1 MKKKPYLLSAEDS
14 ATAKKL
20 LYENI
25 KELSEDQEM
34 KKEIQHFV
42 FDIEK
47 TYDVNFSIEDALS
60 DKTEIAPGKMPRLA
74 STAYT
79 KSLQQLTNVNK
90 DNKDKAFENLKDHY
104 KAQIAELQKHKNP
117 DLNDY
122 VLYFYVDLSI
132 LYLSKKLYKDFL
144 FIFNKLN
151 KLFNLDIV
159 RSGYKKS
166 DTRTAVIQVTIELFD
181 TLSEVLGEI
190 YGNHS
195 EFIESI
201 IQAMDYGFDDHPCLI
216 LGETGTGKEIIA
228 RLMHQVSERRENK
241 YWPVNCGGFTETLFN
256 SEIQGIHWSAATG
269 IGTRL
274 GAFLSACGSINN
286 EEYKGYYLTGRRG
299 TNQEI
304 ACRVGGSLKENPTRE
319 DLKPIRGT
327 LFLDEIN
334 TIHESLQTKL
344 LRAIQENEVFVEG
357 EGRTRPFYAK
367 IICASNTFDSDK
379 NVICGLKHDLYYRVS
394 HGVITMPPLREM
406 TSSIGNI
413 SRNVLRKL
421 AKEFQYDKKIEINK
435 RAMAD
440 LKRYN
445 WPGNHRE
452 LNSVLYRA
460 LKQIMLNSGTKLGQK
475 HLKEI
480 KSGQNNNKLPNS
492 YDGQTYTDVLTH
504 YLAYL
509 YNKADGNISQMA
521 RLAGFSN
528 RKPLQTLM
536 KKVPLE
542 DIINFG
548 A

>member
-1 MKKKPYLLSAEDS
+1 MLERLSVENNSIDDKAY
-14 ATAKKL
+14 KKL
-20 LYENI
+20 VEHYVRQITRLEEHRI
-25 KELSEDQEM
+25 PELA
-34 KKEIQHFV
+34 
-42 FDIEK
+42 
-47 TYDVNFSIEDALS
+47 TRGLS
-60 DKTEIAPGKMPRLA
+60 FNLDLA
-74 STAYT
+74 R
-79 KSLQQLTNVNK
+79 
-90 DNKDKAFENLKDHY
+90 
-104 KAQIAELQKHKNP
+104 
-117 DLNDY
+117 
-122 VLYFYVDLSI
+122 
-132 LYLSKKLYKDFL
+132 LYLSRERYQDFL
-144 FIFNKLN
+144 LIFQKLS
-151 KLFNLDIV
+151 KTI
-159 RSGYKKS
+159 GP
-166 DTRTAVIQVTIELFD
+166 TTTARKFHRKQATIELFD
-181 TLSEVLGEI
+181 TLSDVLGEI

-195 EFIESI
+195 KFIESI
-201 IQAMDYGFDDHPCLI
+201 IPAMNYGFDDYPCLI
-216 LGETGTGKEIIA
+216 LGETGTGKEIMA
-228 RLMHQVSERRENK
+228 KLMHQVSERKGNQF
-241 YWPVNCGGFTETLFN
+241 WAVNCGGFTETLFN

-274 GAFLSACGSINN
+274 GAFLSACGSINDEKN
-286 EEYKGYYLTGRRG
+286 KGYYLTGAQG

-304 ACRVGGSLKENPTRE
+304 ACRVNGSSKEKPTRE

-357 EGRTRPFYAK
+357 EGETRKFYAK

-406 TSSIGNI
+406 ASSIGNI

-460 LKQIMLNSGTKLGQK
+460 LKQIMLNNGTKLGQK

-480 KSGQNNNKLPNS
+480 KSVQNKNKLPNS
-492 YDGQTYTDVLTH
+492 YDGQTYSDVLTP